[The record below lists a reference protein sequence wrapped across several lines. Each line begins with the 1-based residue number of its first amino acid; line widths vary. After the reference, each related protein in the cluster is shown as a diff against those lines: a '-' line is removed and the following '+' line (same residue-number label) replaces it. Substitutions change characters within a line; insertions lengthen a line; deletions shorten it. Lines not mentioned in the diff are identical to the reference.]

1 MANLRVGTGITFDG
15 ATGNFN
21 TLGIGT
27 VRGALNATSGVNVG
41 TAATIHAN
49 GNVTC
54 GIMTASSYS
63 GITSTALPAGTVLQI
78 KSVTK
83 TDTASNY
90 SSSNTSWRIGGT
102 TGSSFGVAITPKSAT
117 SKMLIFGTLSCSVT
131 GPQYN
136 IGVHIM
142 KYTGSGS
149 AEIISGATAD
159 AASNR
164 KRVTS
169 VTEMNHSENTQQ
181 TAPFNYL
188 DTAGQ
193 TTEIIYSLGLNNPSS
208 TSRPV
213 YINRGVTDTDQIY
226 YPRAVS
232 TITVMEIAG

>member
-1 MANLRVGTGITFDG
+1 MSTLKVNTVESASTPTVLISDGLSVSGVSTLTGGLKVGSAVTISDNGNFGIT
-15 ATGNFN
+15 
-21 TLGIGT
+21 
-27 VRGALNATSGVNVG
+27 
-41 TAATIHAN
+41 
-49 GNVTC
+49 

-63 GITSTALPAGTVLQI
+63 GITTTALPAGTILQV

-102 TGSSFGVAITPKSAT
+102 TGSTFGVAITPRSAT

-136 IGVHIM
+136 IGVHVM

-164 KRVTS
+164 KRVHS
-169 VTEMNHSENTQQ
+169 VTEMNHSDNTQQ
-181 TAPFNYL
+181 TSPFNYL

-208 TSRPV
+208 TSRTV

>member
-21 TLGIGT
+21 ALGIGT
-27 VRGALNATSGVNVG
+27 VRGGVNVTG
-41 TAATIHAN
+41 TVAATA
-49 GNVTC
+49 VTGDGS
-54 GIMTASSYS
+54 GIT
-63 GITSTALPAGTVLQI
+63 GITSTALPAGSVLQI

-90 SSSNTSWRIGGT
+90 SSSNTSWRVGGT
-102 TGSSFGVAITPKSAT
+102 TGSTFGVAITPRSAT
-117 SKMLIFGTLSCSVT
+117 SKMLITGTLSCSVT

-149 AEIISGATAD
+149 AENISGATAD

-193 TTEIIYSLGLNNPSS
+193 TTEIIYSIGLNNPSS
-208 TSRPV
+208 TSRTV
-213 YINRGVTDTDQIY
+213 YVNRGVTDTDQIY

-232 TITVMEIAG
+232 TITVMAIAG

>member
-1 MANLRVGTGITFDG
+1 MSTLKVNTVESATTPTVLISDG
-15 ATGNFN
+15 
-21 TLGIGT
+21 LS
-27 VRGALNATSGVNVG
+27 VSGVSTLTGGLKVG
-41 TAATIHAN
+41 TAVTISDN
-49 GNVTC
+49 GNFGIT

-102 TGSSFGVAITPKSAT
+102 TGSTFGVAITPRSAT
-117 SKMLIFGTLSCSVT
+117 SKMLITGTLSCSVT

-136 IGVHIM
+136 IGVHVM

-208 TSRPV
+208 TSRTV

>member
-1 MANLRVGTGITFDG
+1 MSTLKVNTVESASTPTVLISDG
-15 ATGNFN
+15 
-21 TLGIGT
+21 LS
-27 VRGALNATSGVNVG
+27 VSGVSTLSGGLKVG
-41 TAATIHAN
+41 TAVTISDN
-49 GNVTC
+49 GNFGIT

-102 TGSSFGVAITPKSAT
+102 TGSTFGVAITPRSAT
-117 SKMLIFGTLSCSVT
+117 SKMLITGTLSCSVT

-136 IGVHIM
+136 IGVHVM

-208 TSRPV
+208 TSRTV

>member
-1 MANLRVGTGITFDG
+1 MSTLKVNTVESATTPTVLISDG
-15 ATGNFN
+15 
-21 TLGIGT
+21 LS
-27 VRGALNATSGVNVG
+27 VSGVSTLTGGLKVG
-41 TAATIHAN
+41 TAVTISDN
-49 GNVTC
+49 GNFGIT

-63 GITSTALPAGTVLQI
+63 GITTTALPAGTVLQI
-78 KSVTK
+78 KSNTK

-90 SSSNTSWRIGGT
+90 TSSATTWRIGGT
-102 TGSSFGVAITPKSAT
+102 TGSSFGVAITPRSAT
-117 SKMLIFGTLSCSVT
+117 SKMLITGTLSCSVT

-149 AEIISGATAD
+149 AEVISGANAD

-164 KRVTS
+164 KQVTS
-169 VTEMNHSENTQQ
+169 VTEMNHSENAQQ

-193 TTEIIYSLGLNNPSS
+193 TTEIIYSLGIFNPSS
-208 TSRPV
+208 TTRTV

>member
-1 MANLRVGTGITFDG
+1 MSTLKVNTVESATTPTVLISDG
-15 ATGNFN
+15 
-21 TLGIGT
+21 LS
-27 VRGALNATSGVNVG
+27 VSGVSTLTGGLKVG
-41 TAATIHAN
+41 TAITMSSN
-49 GNVTC
+49 GNFGIT

-63 GITSTALPAGTVLQI
+63 GITTTALPAGTVLQI
-78 KSVTK
+78 KSNTK

-90 SSSNTSWRIGGT
+90 TSSATTWRIGGT
-102 TGSSFGVAITPKSAT
+102 TGSSFGVAITPRSAT
-117 SKMLIFGTLSCSVT
+117 SKMLITGTLSCSVT

-136 IGVHIM
+136 IGVHVM

-149 AEIISGATAD
+149 AEVISGANAD

-164 KRVTS
+164 KQVTS
-169 VTEMNHSENTQQ
+169 VTEMNHSENAQQ

-193 TTEIIYSLGLNNPSS
+193 TTEIIYSLGLFNPSS
-208 TSRPV
+208 TTRTV
-213 YINRGVTDTDQIY
+213 YVNRGVTDTDQIY

>member
-1 MANLRVGTGITFDG
+1 MSTLKVNTVLSADTPTVNVTDG
-15 ATGNFN
+15 
-21 TLGIGT
+21 LS
-27 VRGALNATSGVNVG
+27 VSGVSTLSGGLKVG
-41 TAATIHAN
+41 TAITMSDN
-49 GNVTC
+49 GNFGIT

-63 GITSTALPAGTVLQI
+63 GITTTALPAGTVLQI

-102 TGSSFGVAITPKSAT
+102 TGSSFGVAITPRSAT

-136 IGVHIM
+136 IGVHVM

-149 AEIISGATAD
+149 AENISGATAD

-208 TSRPV
+208 TSRTV

>member
-1 MANLRVGTGITFDG
+1 MSTLKVNTVESASTPTVLISDGLSVSGVSTLTGGLKVGSAVTISDNGNFGIT
-15 ATGNFN
+15 
-21 TLGIGT
+21 
-27 VRGALNATSGVNVG
+27 
-41 TAATIHAN
+41 
-49 GNVTC
+49 

-63 GITSTALPAGTVLQI
+63 GITTTALPAGTILQV

-102 TGSSFGVAITPKSAT
+102 TGSTFGVAITPRSAT
-117 SKMLIFGTLSCSVT
+117 SKMLITGTLSCSVT

-136 IGVHIM
+136 IGVHVM

-208 TSRPV
+208 TSRTV

>member
-1 MANLRVGTGITFDG
+1 MSTLKVNTVESATTPTVLISDG
-15 ATGNFN
+15 
-21 TLGIGT
+21 LS
-27 VRGALNATSGVNVG
+27 VSGVSTLTGGLKVG
-41 TAATIHAN
+41 TAVTISDN
-49 GNVTC
+49 GNFGIT

-63 GITSTALPAGTVLQI
+63 GITSTSLPAGTVLQI

-102 TGSSFGVAITPKSAT
+102 TGSTFGVAITPRSAT
-117 SKMLIFGTLSCSVT
+117 SKMLITGTLSCSVT

-136 IGVHIM
+136 IGVHVM

-208 TSRPV
+208 TSRTV

>member
-1 MANLRVGTGITFDG
+1 MSTLKVNTVESASTPTVLISDGLSVSGVSTLTGGLKVGSAVTISDNGNFGIT
-15 ATGNFN
+15 
-21 TLGIGT
+21 
-27 VRGALNATSGVNVG
+27 
-41 TAATIHAN
+41 
-49 GNVTC
+49 

-63 GITSTALPAGTVLQI
+63 GITTTALPAGTILQV
-78 KSVTK
+78 KSVTN

-102 TGSSFGVAITPKSAT
+102 TGSTFGVAITPRSAT
-117 SKMLIFGTLSCSVT
+117 SKMLITGTLSCSVT

-136 IGVHIM
+136 IGVHVM

-208 TSRPV
+208 TSRTV

>member
-1 MANLRVGTGITFDG
+1 MSTLKVNTVESASTPTVLISDGLSVSGVSTLTGGLKVGSAVTISDNGNFGIT
-15 ATGNFN
+15 
-21 TLGIGT
+21 
-27 VRGALNATSGVNVG
+27 
-41 TAATIHAN
+41 
-49 GNVTC
+49 

-63 GITSTALPAGTVLQI
+63 GITTTALPAGTILQV

-102 TGSSFGVAITPKSAT
+102 TGSSFGVAITPRSAT
-117 SKMLIFGTLSCSVT
+117 SKMLITGTLSCSVT

-136 IGVHIM
+136 IGVHVM

-149 AEIISGATAD
+149 SETISGATAD

-164 KRVTS
+164 KRVHS
-169 VTEMNHSENTQQ
+169 VTEMNHSDNTQQ

-208 TSRPV
+208 TSRTV

>member
-1 MANLRVGTGITFDG
+1 MSTLKVNTVESATTPTVLISDG
-15 ATGNFN
+15 
-21 TLGIGT
+21 LS
-27 VRGALNATSGVNVG
+27 VSGVSTLTGGLKVG
-41 TAATIHAN
+41 TAVTISDN
-49 GNVTC
+49 GNFGIT

-63 GITSTALPAGTVLQI
+63 GITTTALPAGTILQV

-102 TGSSFGVAITPKSAT
+102 TGSTFGVAITPRSAT
-117 SKMLIFGTLSCSVT
+117 SKMLITGTLSCSVT

-136 IGVHIM
+136 IGVHVM

-208 TSRPV
+208 TARTV
-213 YINRGVTDTDQIY
+213 YINRGVSDTDQIY
-226 YPRAVS
+226 YPRSVS

>member
-1 MANLRVGTGITFDG
+1 MSRLKVNTVESATTPTVLISDGLSVSGVSTLTGGLKVGSAVTISDNGNFGIT
-15 ATGNFN
+15 
-21 TLGIGT
+21 
-27 VRGALNATSGVNVG
+27 
-41 TAATIHAN
+41 
-49 GNVTC
+49 

-63 GITSTALPAGTVLQI
+63 GITTTALPAGTVLQI

-102 TGSSFGVAITPKSAT
+102 TGSTFGVAITPKSAT
-117 SKMLIFGTLSCSVT
+117 SKMLITGTLSCSVT

-164 KRVTS
+164 KQVTS
-169 VTEMNHSENTQQ
+169 VTEMNHSENAQQ

-208 TSRPV
+208 TARTV
-213 YINRGVTDTDQIY
+213 YINRSVNDTDQIY

>member
-1 MANLRVGTGITFDG
+1 MSTLKVNTVESASTPTVLISDGLSVSGVSTLTGGLKVGSAVTISDNGNFGIT
-15 ATGNFN
+15 
-21 TLGIGT
+21 
-27 VRGALNATSGVNVG
+27 
-41 TAATIHAN
+41 
-49 GNVTC
+49 

-63 GITSTALPAGTVLQI
+63 GITTTALPAGTVLQI
-78 KSVTK
+78 KSNTK

-90 SSSNTSWRIGGT
+90 TSSATTWRIGGT
-102 TGSSFGVAITPKSAT
+102 TGSSFGVAITPRSAT
-117 SKMLIFGTLSCSVT
+117 SKMLITGTLSCSVT

-136 IGVHIM
+136 IGVHVM

-149 AEIISGATAD
+149 AEVISGANAD

-164 KRVTS
+164 KQVTS
-169 VTEMNHSENTQQ
+169 VTEMNHSENAQQ

-193 TTEIIYSLGLNNPSS
+193 TTEIIYSLGIFNPSS
-208 TSRPV
+208 TTRTV

>member
-1 MANLRVGTGITFDG
+1 MSTLKVNTVESASTPTVLISDG
-15 ATGNFN
+15 
-21 TLGIGT
+21 LS
-27 VRGALNATSGVNVG
+27 VSGVSTLSGGLKVG
-41 TAATIHAN
+41 TAVTISDN
-49 GNVTC
+49 GNFGIT

-63 GITSTALPAGTVLQI
+63 GITTTALPAGTVLQI
-78 KSVTK
+78 KSNTK

-90 SSSNTSWRIGGT
+90 SSSVTTWRIGGT

-117 SKMLIFGTLSCSVT
+117 SKMLIFGTLTCSVT

-136 IGVHIM
+136 IGVHVM

-149 AEIISGATAD
+149 AEDISGATAD

-164 KRVTS
+164 KRVHS
-169 VTEMNHSENTQQ
+169 VTEMNHSDNAQQ

-193 TTEIIYSLGLNNPSS
+193 TTEIIYSLGLFNPSS
-208 TSRPV
+208 TARTV
-213 YINRGVTDTDQIY
+213 YVNRGVSDTDQVY

>member
-1 MANLRVGTGITFDG
+1 MSTLKVNTVESASTPTVLISDGLSVSGVSTLTGGLKVGSAVTISDNGNFGIT
-15 ATGNFN
+15 
-21 TLGIGT
+21 
-27 VRGALNATSGVNVG
+27 
-41 TAATIHAN
+41 
-49 GNVTC
+49 

-63 GITSTALPAGTVLQI
+63 GITTTALPAGTIIQV

-102 TGSSFGVAITPKSAT
+102 TGSTFGVAITPRSAT
-117 SKMLIFGTLSCSVT
+117 SKMLITGTLSCSVT

-136 IGVHIM
+136 IGVHVM

-164 KRVTS
+164 KRVHS
-169 VTEMNHSENTQQ
+169 VTEMNHSDNTQQ

-193 TTEIIYSLGLNNPSS
+193 TTEIIYSLGINNPSS
-208 TSRPV
+208 TSRTV

>member
-1 MANLRVGTGITFDG
+1 MSTLKVNTVESASTPTVLISEGLSVSGVSTLTGGLKVGSAVTISDNGNFGIT
-15 ATGNFN
+15 
-21 TLGIGT
+21 
-27 VRGALNATSGVNVG
+27 
-41 TAATIHAN
+41 
-49 GNVTC
+49 

-63 GITSTALPAGTVLQI
+63 GITTTALPAGTILQV

-136 IGVHIM
+136 IGVHVM

-208 TSRPV
+208 TSRTV

>member
-1 MANLRVGTGITFDG
+1 MSTLKVNTVESASTPTVLISDGLSVSGVSTLTGGLKVGSAVTISDNGNFGIT
-15 ATGNFN
+15 
-21 TLGIGT
+21 
-27 VRGALNATSGVNVG
+27 
-41 TAATIHAN
+41 
-49 GNVTC
+49 

-63 GITSTALPAGTVLQI
+63 GITTTALPAGTVLQI
-78 KSVTK
+78 KSNTK

-90 SSSNTSWRIGGT
+90 SSSVTTWRIGGT
-102 TGSSFGVAITPKSAT
+102 TGSSFGVDITPKSAT

-136 IGVHIM
+136 IGVHVM

-149 AEIISGATAD
+149 AETISGATAD

-208 TSRPV
+208 TARTV

>member
-1 MANLRVGTGITFDG
+1 MSTLKVNTVESASTPTVLISDGLSVSGVSTLTGGLKVGSAVTISDNGNFGIT
-15 ATGNFN
+15 
-21 TLGIGT
+21 
-27 VRGALNATSGVNVG
+27 
-41 TAATIHAN
+41 
-49 GNVTC
+49 

-63 GITSTALPAGTVLQI
+63 GITTTALPAGTILQV

-102 TGSSFGVAITPKSAT
+102 TGSTFGVAITPRSAT
-117 SKMLIFGTLSCSVT
+117 SKMLITGTLSCSVT

-136 IGVHIM
+136 IGVHVM

-149 AEIISGATAD
+149 AEDISGATAD

-164 KRVTS
+164 KRVHS
-169 VTEMNHSENTQQ
+169 VTEMNHSDNTQQ

-208 TSRPV
+208 TSRTV

>member
-1 MANLRVGTGITFDG
+1 MSTLKVNTVESASTPTVLISDGLSVSGVSTLTGGLKVGSAVTISDNGNFGIT
-15 ATGNFN
+15 
-21 TLGIGT
+21 
-27 VRGALNATSGVNVG
+27 
-41 TAATIHAN
+41 
-49 GNVTC
+49 

-63 GITSTALPAGTVLQI
+63 GITTTALPAGTILQV

-136 IGVHIM
+136 IGVHVM

-149 AEIISGATAD
+149 SEIISGATAD

-208 TSRPV
+208 TSRTV

>member
-1 MANLRVGTGITFDG
+1 MSTLKVNTVESATTPTVLISDGLSVSCVSTLTGG
-15 ATGNFN
+15 
-21 TLGIGT
+21 LK
-27 VRGALNATSGVNVG
+27 VG
-41 TAATIHAN
+41 TAITMSDN
-49 GNVTC
+49 GNFGIT

-102 TGSSFGVAITPKSAT
+102 TGSTFGVAITPRSAT
-117 SKMLIFGTLSCSVT
+117 SKMLITGTLSCSVT

-136 IGVHIM
+136 IGVHVM

-149 AEIISGATAD
+149 AEDISGATAD

-208 TSRPV
+208 TSRTV

>member
-1 MANLRVGTGITFDG
+1 
-15 ATGNFN
+15 
-21 TLGIGT
+21 
-27 VRGALNATSGVNVG
+27 
-41 TAATIHAN
+41 
-49 GNVTC
+49 
-54 GIMTASSYS
+54 MTASSYS
-63 GITSTALPAGTVLQI
+63 GITTTALPAGTVLQI

-102 TGSSFGVAITPKSAT
+102 TGSTFGVAITPRSAT
-117 SKMLIFGTLSCSVT
+117 SKMLITGTLSCSVT

-164 KRVTS
+164 KQVTS
-169 VTEMNHSENTQQ
+169 VTEMNHSENAQQ

-208 TSRPV
+208 TARTV
-213 YINRGVTDTDQIY
+213 YINRSVNDTDQIY